1 MGCYRI
7 IKKTILKKIDY
18 VFQNSVKF
26 SKSKRHLEL
35 KYEIIKFPDG
45 QQNVK
50 ITSMLFPEIAGVE
63 SVTIKSRLNNFRD
76 LEIIIC
82 ANQALKEIGFKS
94 VDLYVPYFI
103 GSRSVKKSA
112 TGLLSVFK
120 NDVDGKYELY
130 DHCDWERENQ
140 GELKT
145 IYLNG
150 EFKNRTTLE
159 DVRNRLKESLKN
171 S

>member
-1 MGCYRI
+1 M
-7 IKKTILKKIDY
+7 
-18 VFQNSVKF
+18 
-26 SKSKRHLEL
+26 KR
-35 KYEIIKFPDG
+35 KRKRSMY
-45 QQNVK
+45 
-50 ITSMLFPEIAGVE
+50 SMLSFVVLIMCLFFSSTPAIIAANPQQSDRITITGVIKDAHGE
-63 SVTIKSRLNNFRD
+63 LMIGATVKVKGQSIGSVT
-76 LEIIIC
+76 
-82 ANQALKEIGFKS
+82 G
-94 VDLYVPYFI
+94 
-103 GSRSVKKSA
+103 
-112 TGLLSVFK
+112 
-120 NDVDGKYELY
+120 VDGKYELY